1 MKKLD
6 HSTYSEYLETTYSSW
21 LGKIIGI
28 RLGAPV
34 EGWSYS
40 QIREKYPEITG
51 YVCDYGIFAADDDSN
66 GPLFF
71 VRSLLDK
78 NDVTREDIGNTFLN
92 YIQEYSGF
100 FWWGGPGVSTEHT
113 AYENLKNGIKAPLS
127 GASKTNGIAIAEQIG
142 GQIFSDC
149 WGFVA
154 GYDPE
159 LAVPL
164 ARKAASV
171 THDANGLEGAA
182 FVAAAIVYAYSEKD
196 IYTVINKALKHLDH
210 DMKYRKVCRDII
222 RFYHENPDN
231 WHDCLNYIFANYGY
245 DKYPGVCHIIPNTAL
260 MIMAMCYG
268 AGDFSKTM
276 CMLVQ
281 SGWDTDCTA
290 GNVGS
295 IMGALVGLKG
305 IETKWIT
312 PINDVLNASSC
323 IGYLNIQTV
332 SQSAWLFAALAMKLK
347 GFEMPEPRHFCLP
360 YATEGF
366 FSDGSLMVENGKLH
380 VEGNELYK
388 YAYYLPEDVY
398 DARYDPVY
406 SPIVYPG
413 DILEFDV
420 DGEAV
425 VFADDCE
432 GHRFKGDAG
441 TGTVRLQV
449 PEAVNRTV
457 HRFGLLFKDNVTV
470 KDYRIINQSN
480 IDIDFTN
487 YKYDGYGPRYAGD
500 TLYNIRAMVPHSG
513 SWSLSEEGLK
523 GVSEEHALITTG
535 SLDFDFREGEMNV
548 VLEESNNCYLV
559 FDCTGYNHFTAVGIC
574 ENDIVL
580 IRKDNDIKI
589 LEKVPLR
596 ISKTSNLTLKVNMC
610 NGTIKCNVNEY
621 ELRFTVPVVRYRGIA
636 GIYIETGKVTVSGFK
651 LHGQFKIE

>member
-1 MKKLD
+1 MKILEQ
-6 HSTYSEYLETTYSSW
+6 SGYREYLEKTYSSW

-28 RLGAPV
+28 RLGAPI

-40 QIREKYPEITG
+40 QILEKYPEITD

-78 NDVTREDIGNTFLN
+78 NDVTREDIGNAFMN

-100 FWWGGPGVSTEHT
+100 FWWGGPGVSSEHT

-127 GASKTNGIAIAEQIG
+127 GSKNTNGIVIAEQIG

-149 WGFVA
+149 WGYVA

-159 LAVPL
+159 LAVSL

-171 THDANGLEGAA
+171 THDENGLEGAA
-182 FVAAAIVYAYSEKD
+182 FVAASIVYAYTEKD
-196 IYTVINKALKHLDH
+196 IHTVIEKALKHLDPE
-210 DMKYRKVCRDII
+210 MEYRRVCRDII
-222 RFYHENPDN
+222 RFHRENPKD
-231 WHDCLNYIFANYGY
+231 WHDCLNYIFENYGY
-245 DKYPGVCHIIPNTAL
+245 DKYPGTCHIIPNTAL

-268 AGDFSKTM
+268 EGDFDKTM

-295 IMGALVGLKG
+295 IMGALVGLEG
-305 IETKWIT
+305 INEKWIR
-312 PINDVLNASSC
+312 PVNDILNASSC
-323 IGYLNIQTV
+323 IGCLNIQTV
-332 SQSAWLFAALAMKLK
+332 SQSAQLFAALAMKLK
-347 GFEMPEPRHFCLP
+347 GYEMPVPQHFCLP
-360 YATEGF
+360 YANEGF
-366 FSDGSLMVENGKLH
+366 FSNGTVDVEQGKLIA
-380 VEGNELYK
+380 EGNELYK
-388 YAYYLPEDVY
+388 YAYYLPDDVY

-406 SPIVYPG
+406 SPLVYPG
-413 DILEFDV
+413 DIIEFDIE
-420 DGEAV
+420 GEAA
-425 VFADDCE
+425 VFTEDCE
-432 GHRFKGDAG
+432 GNRYTGNTG
-441 TGTVRLQV
+441 TGRVRLKV
-449 PEAVNRTV
+449 PAGINLTV
-457 HRFGLLFKDNVTV
+457 HRFGLLFKGRVV
-470 KDYRIINQSN
+470 VLDYRIINESS
-480 IDIDFTN
+480 IDIYFTD

-513 SWSLSEEGLK
+513 QWSLSEK
-523 GVSEEHALITTG
+523 GMTGIAEEHALITTG
-535 SLDFDFREGEMNV
+535 PLDLDLCEAEMTAVMEEGN
-548 VLEESNNCYLV
+548 SCCIV

-580 IRKDNDIKI
+580 FRKDDEIKI
-589 LEKVPLR
+589 LKKLPFDG
-596 ISKTSNLTLKVNMC
+596 SKTPKLSLKVNMC
-610 NGTIKCNVNEY
+610 NGRINCNVNEY